1 MNRQD
6 RELLS
11 YKEEGKEKGMGAGT
25 IESWY
30 VPGTF
35 QCVCC
40 TSPSSGVGI
49 IIIIPIVQMRKLTL
63 AQRLG
68 LEPECA
74 KVLDAKAPP
83 PQCPEIE

>member
-6 RELLS
+6 CKVLS
-11 YKEEGKEKGMGAGT
+11 YEEEGKEKGMGAGT

-30 VPGTF
+30 APGAF

-40 TSPSSGVGI
+40 TSLSSGVGI
-49 IIIIPIVQMRKLTL
+49 IIIIPILQMRKLTL

-68 LEPECA
+68 LEPEGV

-83 PQCPEIE
+83 PRCPEVE